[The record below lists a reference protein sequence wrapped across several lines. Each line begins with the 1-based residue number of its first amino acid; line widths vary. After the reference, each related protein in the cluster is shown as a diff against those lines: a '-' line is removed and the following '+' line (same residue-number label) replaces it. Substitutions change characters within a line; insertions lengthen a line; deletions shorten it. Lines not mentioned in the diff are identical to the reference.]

1 MKVSTSTKAFIGL
14 MAAASLF
21 VLFQAFNLHTSVELP
36 RFLAILALTLVAA
49 RFKVSLPGLSG
60 SMSVTLP
67 FILVSL
73 IQMSFAET
81 LIITVGSVLVQSWAS
96 GRQPKL
102 IQVLFNVCNVAN
114 AIGLAYFAI
123 HMGRVQSYAP
133 VAAVLV
139 AVATTV
145 YLLANT
151 LCVAAVIALTE
162 SKNFFSVW
170 QEVCLLSFPYYVVSA
185 GLATMVLSINVYF
198 GLESSI
204 AVLPVAF
211 MLFQSYR
218 RFFRAPQKQTSAGLG
233 MVNATAKAAVTNA

>member
-1 MKVSTSTKAFIGL
+1 MKVSNAAKMFIGL

-21 VLFQAFNLHTSVELP
+21 VLFQAFTNRTSVELP

-49 RFKVSLPGLSG
+49 RFKVSLPGLNG

-73 IQMSFAET
+73 LQMSFLET
-81 LIITVGSVLVQSWAS
+81 LIVTVSSVLVQSWAS
-96 GRQPKL
+96 GRQPKP

-123 HMGRVQSYAP
+123 HFGRLQSFAP

-139 AVATTV
+139 ALATAV

-151 LCVAAVIALTE
+151 ICVAAVIALTE
-162 SKNFFSVW
+162 SKNFFTVW

-185 GLATMVLSINVYF
+185 GLASMVLSINAYF
-198 GLESSI
+198 TLESSV
-204 AVLPVAF
+204 AVLPIAY

-218 RFFRAPQKQTSAGLG
+218 RFFRQPKKETSSGFGMARAASAPAYD
-233 MVNATAKAAVTNA
+233 

>member
-1 MKVSTSTKAFIGL
+1 MKVTSSTKAFIGL

-21 VLFQAFNLHTSVELP
+21 VLFQAFTHRTTVELP

-49 RFKVSLPGLSG
+49 RFKVTLPGLSG

-81 LIITVGSVLVQSWAS
+81 LIITCSSVLVQSWAS
-96 GRQPKL
+96 GRQPKP

-123 HMGRVQSYAP
+123 HFGRLQSFAP

-139 AVATTV
+139 ALATAV

-151 LCVAAVIALTE
+151 ICVAAVIALTE
-162 SKNFFSVW
+162 SKNFFTVW

-185 GLATMVLSINVYF
+185 GLASMVLSINAYF
-198 GLESSI
+198 TLESSV
-204 AVLPVAF
+204 AVLPIAY

-218 RFFRAPQKQTSAGLG
+218 RFFRQPKKETSSGFGMARAASAPAYD
-233 MVNATAKAAVTNA
+233 

>member
-1 MKVSTSTKAFIGL
+1 MKVTNATKSFIGL
-14 MAAASLF
+14 MAIGSLF
-21 VLFQAFNLHTSVELP
+21 VLFQAFTHRQPVELP

-49 RFKVSLPGLSG
+49 RFKVTLPGLSG

-73 IQMSFAET
+73 MQMSFAET
-81 LIITVGSVLVQSWAS
+81 LIVTCSSVLVQSWAS
-96 GRQPKL
+96 GRQPKP

-123 HMGRVQSYAP
+123 HFGRLQSFAP

-139 AVATTV
+139 ALATAI

-151 LCVAAVIALTE
+151 ICVAAVIALTE
-162 SKNFFSVW
+162 SKNFFTVW

-185 GLATMVLSINVYF
+185 GLATMVLSINAYF
-198 GLESSI
+198 TLESSV
-204 AVLPVAF
+204 AVLPIAY

-218 RFFRAPQKQTSAGLG
+218 RFFRQPKKETSSGFGMARAASAPAYD
-233 MVNATAKAAVTNA
+233 

>member
-1 MKVSTSTKAFIGL
+1 MKVTNATKSFIGL
-14 MAAASLF
+14 MAIGSLF
-21 VLFQAFNLHTSVELP
+21 VLFQAFTHRQPVELP

-49 RFKVSLPGLSG
+49 RFKVTLPGLSG

-73 IQMSFAET
+73 VQMSFAET
-81 LIITVGSVLVQSWAS
+81 LIVTCSSVLVQSWAS
-96 GRQPKL
+96 GRQPKP

-123 HMGRVQSYAP
+123 HFGRLQSYAP
-133 VAAVLV
+133 IAAVLV
-139 AVATTV
+139 ALATAV

-151 LCVAAVIALTE
+151 IPVAIVIALTE
-162 SKNFFSVW
+162 SKNVFTVW

-185 GLATMVLSINVYF
+185 GLATMVLSINAYF
-198 GLESSI
+198 TLESSI
-204 AVLPVAF
+204 AVLPIAY

-218 RFFRAPQKQTSAGLG
+218 RFFRQPKKETSSGFGLARAASAPAYD
-233 MVNATAKAAVTNA
+233 

>member
-1 MKVSTSTKAFIGL
+1 MKVNNTTRFFIGL
-14 MAAASLF
+14 VAAGSLF
-21 VLFQAFNLHTSVELP
+21 VFFQAFMLRQSVELP

-49 RFKVSLPGLSG
+49 RFKVTLPGLNG

-73 IQMSFAET
+73 LQMSFPET
-81 LIITVGSVLVQSWAS
+81 LIVACSSVLVQSWSS
-96 GRQPKL
+96 GRQPKP

-123 HMGRVQSYAP
+123 HIGRLQSFAP
-133 VAAVLV
+133 LGTVLAAI
-139 AVATTV
+139 ATAV

-151 LCVAAVIALTE
+151 IPVAAVISLTE
-162 SKNFFSVW
+162 SKNVFTVW
-170 QEVCLLSFPYYVVSA
+170 QEVCLLSFPYYVVSC
-185 GLATMVLSINVYF
+185 GLAVMVLSINAYF

-204 AVLPVAF
+204 AVLPVAY

-218 RFFRAPQKQTSAGLG
+218 RFFRVPKKETSSGFG
-233 MVNATAKAAVTNA
+233 MARAQSAAAYD